1 MKDKEEHFSKF
12 VQTQYYILA
21 IMFYQKFARV
31 FEIINKNIDLT
42 KDQDMKGYCD
52 EIWIAYN
59 NGGEIENFKKDLL
72 LAGLQ

>member
-1 MKDKEEHFSKF
+1 
-12 VQTQYYILA
+12 
-21 IMFYQKFARV
+21 MFYQKFARV